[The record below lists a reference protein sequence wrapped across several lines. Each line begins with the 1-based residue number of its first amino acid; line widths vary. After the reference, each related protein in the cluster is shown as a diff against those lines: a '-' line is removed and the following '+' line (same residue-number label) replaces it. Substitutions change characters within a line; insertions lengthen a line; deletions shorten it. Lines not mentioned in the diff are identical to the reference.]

1 MTAFTAIQLLAQ
13 QTTQAPQGPT
23 GPTSMLGNPIV
34 MMVLLV
40 VMFYFLLIRPQQK
53 QRKEMEARIAALTA
67 GDRIVTNSGIH
78 GLVHHVKD
86 RTVMIKV
93 ADGVMLEFDK
103 TAVAHVQK
111 REAAEIVEKK

>member
-1 MTAFTAIQLLAQ
+1 MTAFTATLLLAQ
-13 QTTQAPQGPT
+13 QTPPATQGQPG
-23 GPTSMLGNPIV
+23 SILGNPII

-67 GDRIVTNSGIH
+67 GDRIVTSSGIH

-86 RTVMIKV
+86 RTVMVKV

-103 TAVAHVQK
+103 TAVAQVQK
-111 REAAEIVEKK
+111 RETVELPDKK